1 MSTTQ
6 NSREVAY
13 RLFATEF
20 EDATLSYSA
29 GDDERAPKYVVT
41 PTGGR
46 INRLFTVGAL
56 TAVESVTD
64 NLRRGRI
71 ADPTGVFVTYAGQYQ
86 PAAANFLEQATPP
99 TFVALTGKARTYQPE
114 ESDQVLTSARPE
126 GLTPVDAD
134 TRDRWAVGAAQ
145 ATLRRIAIMNSA
157 RSLSVRGDALRNE
170 LVSRGVDE
178 AYAEGTALAIEHYG
192 TTEFYLESLR
202 KAAIQVLELVAG
214 NRDTVETPDPD
225 PSETGAASLGALPSI
240 AIDTT
245 PTSSSTSTS
254 TTTSTVADITDNDL
268 TARRSDA
275 ESAPIDTDTNTDT
288 TVTAESSPSQAQTQT
303 QTQTQDQDQDQEVNV
318 DTDIVQPAADGDS
331 SVESSTEPDQY
342 QTPDPIGTETDA
354 ENGVTTT
361 KPETETESE
370 SEAANAIADDDSL
383 ADFPGGSTGGDEPTE
398 TVDDITQNADSTETQ
413 LDREIQREVDESTIS
428 TAADNTSTSTSAS
441 NSDIVSG
448 DEGSDAEPDDPD
460 DSSTVGSATTEG
472 DITADPTEMYE
483 FDDDERAEIENEF
496 GTEFSTGNEVD
507 APGSADIDVPTAP
520 DADPSDNQPSA
531 EVTSDASNT
540 DSADVDRHE
549 TPAQPDIDTDIDT
562 DTQTEADADTD
573 VPLDDISEEDT
584 ITSDELGD
592 FETET
597 NFASASP
604 DDNSPEI
611 ETETETESESESETE
626 TSEESTQVTDSDDTQ
641 DVDLEQAA
649 VSVMGELDDGDGA
662 TREAVIDAVVDM
674 HDVSPDAVETAI
686 QSALMSGR
694 CYESGDDALK
704 AI

>member
-214 NRDTVETPDPD
+214 NRDTVETPDPN

-245 PTSSSTSTS
+245 LQLQLQLL
-254 TTTSTVADITDNDL
+254 TTTSTVADTTDNDL

-288 TVTAESSPSQAQTQT
+288 TVTAESSSSQAQTQT
-303 QTQTQDQDQDQEVNV
+303 QDQDQEVNV

-361 KPETETESE
+361 KRQTETETETESE

-540 DSADVDRHE
+540 DSADVDPHE

-584 ITSDELGD
+584 ITSDDLGD

-611 ETETETESESESETE
+611 ETESESETE

-649 VSVMGELDDGDGA
+649 VSVMSELDDGDGA

>member
-1 MSTTQ
+1 M
-6 NSREVAY
+6 
-13 RLFATEF
+13 
-20 EDATLSYSA
+20 
-29 GDDERAPKYVVT
+29 
-41 PTGGR
+41 
-46 INRLFTVGAL
+46 
-56 TAVESVTD
+56 
-64 NLRRGRI
+64 
-71 ADPTGVFVTYAGQYQ
+71 
-86 PAAANFLEQATPP
+86 
-99 TFVALTGKARTYQPE
+99 
-114 ESDQVLTSARPE
+114 
-126 GLTPVDAD
+126 
-134 TRDRWAVGAAQ
+134 
-145 ATLRRIAIMNSA
+145 
-157 RSLSVRGDALRNE
+157 
-170 LVSRGVDE
+170 
-178 AYAEGTALAIEHYG
+178 
-192 TTEFYLESLR
+192 
-202 KAAIQVLELVAG
+202 
-214 NRDTVETPDPD
+214 
-225 PSETGAASLGALPSI
+225 
-240 AIDTT
+240 
-245 PTSSSTSTS
+245 
-254 TTTSTVADITDNDL
+254 
-268 TARRSDA
+268 
-275 ESAPIDTDTNTDT
+275 
-288 TVTAESSPSQAQTQT
+288 
-303 QTQTQDQDQDQEVNV
+303 
-318 DTDIVQPAADGDS
+318 QPAADGDS

-361 KPETETESE
+361 KQRQTTETETETESE

-540 DSADVDRHE
+540 DSADVDPHE

-584 ITSDELGD
+584 ITSDDLGD

-611 ETETETESESESETE
+611 ETETETESESETE

-649 VSVMGELDDGDGA
+649 VSVMSELDDGDGA

-674 HDVSPDAVETAI
+674 YDVSPDAVETAI